1 MRSLLLLLFY
11 VLATVPAA
19 LVLLPWTLLTRDAN
33 LLLRGGLAITRTGL
47 RLAGIRPVVT
57 GWENLPNHSGSC
69 GGCIFMANHVSNLD
83 PPVVLPLLPIPTVVF
98 LKRSLMK
105 IPILG
110 YAMHL
115 AGFIP
120 VSRDGSAESAKL
132 HVAEARSAL
141 ASGRNVLVFPEG
153 TRARDGR
160 LLPFKKGPFHL
171 AMESQAPVVPISV
184 TGTAPLMPKGSLRL
198 RVGRVGLHFHPP
210 ISPVNYATR
219 EELMAAVRG
228 AIESEL
234 PAMVD

>member
-11 VLATVPAA
+11 VLVSVPAA
-19 LVLLPWTLLTRDAN
+19 VVLLPWTLLTRDAN
-33 LLLRGGLAITRTGL
+33 LLLRAGLAITRTGL
-47 RLAGIRPVVT
+47 RLVGIRPVVT
-57 GWENLPNHSGSC
+57 GWENLPKLADN

-120 VSRDGSAESAKL
+120 VSRDGSMESAKL
-132 HVAEARSAL
+132 HVAEARAAL

-171 AMESQAPVVPISV
+171 AMESQASVVPITV
-184 TGTAPLMPKGSLRL
+184 TGTAALMPKGSLRL
-198 RVGRVGLHFHPP
+198 RVGRIGLHFHPP
-210 ISPVNYATR
+210 ISSGNYATR
-219 EELMAAVRG
+219 EDLMAAVRA

-234 PAMVD
+234 LARVD

>member
-11 VLATVPAA
+11 VLVSVPAA
-19 LVLLPWTLLTRDAN
+19 LVLLPWTLLTRNTNA
-33 LLLRGGLAITRTGL
+33 LLRGGLAITRIGL

-57 GWENLPNHSGSC
+57 GMENLPDKAENA
-69 GGCIFMANHVSNLD
+69 GCIFMANHVSNLD

-115 AGFIP
+115 AGFIA
-120 VSRDGSAESAKL
+120 VSRDGSVEAAKL
-132 HVAEARSAL
+132 HVAEARAAL

-153 TRARDGR
+153 TRSRDGH

-171 AMESQAPVVPISV
+171 AMESRARVVPITV
-184 TGTAPLMPKGSLRL
+184 TGTAALMPKGSLRL
-198 RVGRVGLHFHPP
+198 RVGRVGLHFHPS
-210 ISPVNYATR
+210 ISPADFTTR

-228 AIESEL
+228 AIESGL
-234 PAMVD
+234 

>member
-1 MRSLLLLLFY
+1 MRSILLLLFY
-11 VLATVPAA
+11 VLVSVPTA
-19 LVLLPWTLLTRDAN
+19 LVLLPWTLLTRNAN
-33 LLLRGGLAITRTGL
+33 PLLHAGLAITRTGL
-47 RLAGIRPVVT
+47 RLVGIRPVVS
-57 GWENLPNHSGSC
+57 GRENLPRV

-120 VSRDGSAESAKL
+120 VSRDGSVEAAKQ
-132 HVAEARSAL
+132 HVAEARAAL
-141 ASGRNVLVFPEG
+141 AGGRNVLVFPEG
-153 TRARDGR
+153 TRSRDGR

-171 AMESQAPVVPISV
+171 AMESQAPVVPIAV
-184 TGTAPLMPKGSLRL
+184 TGTAALMPKGSLRL

-210 ISPVNYATR
+210 IVPANYGTR
-219 EELMAAVRG
+219 EELMAAVRA
-228 AIESEL
+228 AIESE
-234 PAMVD
+234 VGGGQ

>member
-11 VLATVPAA
+11 VVVSAPTA
-19 LVLLPWTLLTRDAN
+19 LVLLPWTLLTRNAN
-33 LLLRGGLAITRTGL
+33 PLLRAGLAITRTGL
-47 RLAGIRPVVT
+47 RLVGIRPVVT
-57 GWENLPNHSGSC
+57 GMENLPRT

-105 IPILG
+105 IPVLG

-120 VSRDGSAESAKL
+120 VSRDGSVEAAKR
-132 HVAEARSAL
+132 HVAEAVAAL

-153 TRARDGR
+153 TRSRDGR

-171 AMESQAPVVPISV
+171 AQESQAPVVPITV
-184 TGTAPLMPKGSLRL
+184 TGTAALMPKGSLRL
-198 RVGRVGLHFHPP
+198 RVGAVGLHFHAP
-210 ISPVNYATR
+210 ISPASYATR
-219 EELMAAVRG
+219 EDLMEAVRADIARG
-228 AIESEL
+228 LEGTAR
-234 PAMVD
+234 